1 MLSPGPRYRDRSLRR
16 RWSGG
21 LVLEYLGL
29 TVRDLAVHDLDRA
42 RLHRLGHFTDQVDA
56 EDAIGEAGTG
66 DLDMIGQC
74 KAPLERPGS
83 DAAIEEFLVLLG
95 FLLLAGNDQRIGLLD
110 QGDVAL
116 AEARHRHDDA
126 IGVFARL
133 LDVVRRVGD
142 RAVIEAGGRVEQPGQ
157 PVEPDGGTEK
167 GTEIE
172 SL

>member
-21 LVLEYLGL
+21 LVLEHLGL

-66 DLDMIGQC
+66 DLDVVGER

-83 DAAIEEFLVLLG
+83 DAAMEELLVLLRL
-95 FLLLAGNDQRIGLLD
+95 LLLARNDQRIGLLD
-110 QGDVAL
+110 EGDVAL
-116 AEARHRHDDA
+116 AEARHRHDDT

-133 LDVVRRVGD
+133 LDVVGRVAD
-142 RAVIEAGGRVEQPGQ
+142 RAIIEAGGRVEQAGQ
-157 PVEPDGGTEK
+157 P
-167 GTEIE
+167 
-172 SL
+172 